1 MCAQLL
7 SCVWLFVTPWTGAC
21 QIPLSMGFPRQE
33 YWSGLTFLL
42 QGIFLTQGL
51 NPSLLHWQADF
62 LSLSHQGS
70 PARKQTF
77 INPEDAFPRTQPH
90 WHLDPGHPS
99 LQNCEREMSNVCCLS
114 PWSFVGSLKWWRWS
128 LAAPTLCDSETLN
141 SLSIRNK
148 GAPPLH
154 L

>member
-1 MCAQLL
+1 MCSVAKLCLTLCDPMDWSLPDSSVHGISQARILEW
-7 SCVWLFVTPWTGAC
+7 VD
-21 QIPLSMGFPRQE
+21 IPPPGDLPNP
-33 YWSGLTFLL
+33 
-42 QGIFLTQGL
+42 GIE
-51 NPSLLHWQADF
+51 PK
-62 LSLSHQGS
+62 S
-70 PARKQTF
+70 PALAGRFFTTEPPGKPSKKAD
-77 INPEDAFPRTQPH
+77 IYKPRRCLPRTQPH

-114 PWSFVGSLKWWRWS
+114 PRSFVGSLKWWRWS